1 MDNGMSDNVAPLQ
14 NPPPRADCDC
24 KVGTVADRYGL
35 DDISTR
41 LGVLWTTDGDERYSL
56 RELADH
62 FNQRVVESAM
72 SDADMNPLEG
82 EVENVYRLLT
92 DEESS
97 PGHRV
102 QAEHRLKFEGVS
114 VADVRDDFVAHQTV
128 YRHLKN
134 CLEAEYERET
144 GAARV
149 ERDVERIEAF
159 RNRVRLVVDET
170 VQRLCA
176 AGLFSMT
183 APSAYVEIRILC
195 EKCGA
200 RYSPRELLERDHCDC
215 PVELEQ

>member
-1 MDNGMSDNVAPLQ
+1 MSDNVGSLHD
-14 NPPPRADCDC
+14 PPPRVDCEC

-35 DDISTR
+35 DGISTR
-41 LGVLWTTDGDERYSL
+41 LGVLWTTDEDERYSL

-72 SDADMNPLEG
+72 SDAEMNPLEG

-102 QAEHRLKFEGVS
+102 QAENRLEFEGVS
-114 VADVRDDFVAHQTV
+114 VADLQDDFVTHQTV

-144 GAARV
+144 GPASRL
-149 ERDVERIEAF
+149 ERDVDRIEAF
-159 RNRVRLVVDET
+159 QNRVRLVVDET
-170 VQRLCA
+170 VQRLST
-176 AGLFSMT
+176 AGLFSIT
-183 APSAYVEIRILC
+183 APSAYVDIRILC
-195 EKCGA
+195 EECGE
-200 RYSPRELLERDHCDC
+200 RYSPRELLERDRCDC